1 MTISA
6 VVRPGSAEIWDSR
19 LTEPIETIN
28 VRPGE
33 SLRRALESRGWHI
46 DGIADQTG
54 RGKRS
59 LAVHALPNAYGRLRK
74 LPSRRRA

>member
-6 VVRPGSAEIWDSR
+6 VVRPGSAEIRDSR
-19 LTEPIETIN
+19 QTDPIETIE

-33 SLRRALESRGWHI
+33 SLRRALESRGWQI
-46 DGIADQTG
+46 DGNASPTG
-54 RGKRS
+54 RGWRS

-74 LPSRRRA
+74 LPQRRPA